1 MTVPGDAPRTTSVDV
16 RSFESGDG
24 LQLYYHAWDVEGAR
38 GVVRIIHGLGE
49 HGARYL
55 PLAEAMREHGIAS
68 YAIDLRG
75 HGVSGGVRGHLTRFD
90 EFIADVERFTAETAS
105 EVPAFLLG
113 HSLGGLIALRSI
125 ETGRAGRLAG
135 AILSTPALRLAAPPP
150 PWLRA
155 AAAVL
160 SRVAPEI
167 GFANDIDPADL
178 SRDPEAVAAYRSDPL
193 IHDRITPRLY
203 IEMRKAMRAAAAE
216 APEVEIPVL
225 LLAPGDDRIA
235 HVPTALAVASR
246 LSGDVQI
253 RSYPGFYHEALNDR
267 GRETVISDIIGW
279 LEEKLL

>member
-1 MTVPGDAPRTTSVDV
+1 
-16 RSFESGDG
+16 
-24 LQLYYHAWDVEGAR
+24 
-38 GVVRIIHGLGE
+38 
-49 HGARYL
+49 
-55 PLAEAMREHGIAS
+55 
-68 YAIDLRG
+68 
-75 HGVSGGVRGHLTRFD
+75 
-90 EFIADVERFTAETAS
+90 
-105 EVPAFLLG
+105 VPAFLLG

-203 IEMRKAMRAAAAE
+203 IEMRKAMRAAAAA